1 MQWLNYIDHWVADGN
16 SLHFL
21 LADQRTGIFEIV
33 SEIPV
38 FFESQYNLPPGCMWS
53 MLICKVKSI

>member
-38 FFESQYNLPPGCMWS
+38 FLKANIIYLLDVCGQC
-53 MLICKVKSI
+53 